1 MGDRANFGVKQGND
15 TVYLYGHWAGYGMMS
30 TLANALDKVKEAGRL
45 DDEAYATRIMFS
57 QIVGE
62 AWTGGLGWG
71 ITVNYIGDNEHKVP
85 VVDFRVGSV
94 TLYEYEW
101 TTQGSGLGRAIFTQS
116 IDNFIKRYAKDLTSA

>member
-62 AWTGGLGWG
+62 AWTGALGWG

-85 VVDFRVGSV
+85 VVDFRKGTV
-94 TLYEYEW
+94 TLYDYVW
-101 TTQGSGLGRAIFTQS
+101 STTEPLSEPIFTQS